1 MRRDRHSHQQCDRLC
16 IVIVSD
22 IRLYREG
29 LARVLSQLPD
39 VETVRTCESAADGVG
54 VVTHVA
60 PDIILLD
67 MSALGSASSAR
78 LFSRELPT
86 VKIVA
91 LAVPETERH
100 VLACVEAGVMGYVSR
115 EGSIDDLVCAIRH
128 AARGEAL
135 CSPSIT
141 GGLMR
146 RVAMLAHD
154 DCVTS
159 RLTRRELE
167 IAEHIALGTT
177 NRGIAMSLGIQ
188 LCTVKNHVHNILD
201 KLGVEHRADVAA
213 RIRQ

>member
-1 MRRDRHSHQQCDRLC
+1 MHV
-16 IVIVSD
+16 VIVSD

-29 LARVLSQLPD
+29 LARVLALLPD
-39 VETVRTCESAADGVG
+39 IESVVTCESAAECVG
-54 VVTHVA
+54 LIDRVES
-60 PDIILLD
+60 DIILLD

-78 LFSRELPT
+78 LFCRECPS
-86 VKIVA
+86 VKVVA
-91 LAVPETERH
+91 LAVPETEHH
-100 VLACVEAGVMGYVSR
+100 VLACVEAGVMGYVAR

-154 DCVTS
+154 NSVTN
-159 RLTRRELE
+159 RLTPRELE

-177 NRGIAMSLGIQ
+177 NRGIASSLGIE

-201 KLGVEHRADVAA
+201 KLGIERRADVAA
-213 RIRQ
+213 CIGR

>member
-1 MRRDRHSHQQCDRLC
+1 MLGDRHSHQQVNRLC

-39 VETVRTCESAADGVG
+39 VETVHTCESAADGVG
-54 VVTHVA
+54 LVDHVA

-78 LFSRELPT
+78 LFSREFPT
-86 VKIVA
+86 VKILA
-91 LAVPETERH
+91 LAVPETEHH
-100 VLACVEAGVMGYVSR
+100 VLACVEAGIMGYVPR
-115 EGSIDDLVCAIRH
+115 EGSIDDLVCAIKH

-154 DCVTS
+154 NSVIS
-159 RLTRRELE
+159 RLTPRELE

-177 NRGIAMSLGIQ
+177 NRGIAVSLGIQ

-201 KLGVEHRADVAA
+201 KLGIERRADVAA
-213 RIRQ
+213 CMRR